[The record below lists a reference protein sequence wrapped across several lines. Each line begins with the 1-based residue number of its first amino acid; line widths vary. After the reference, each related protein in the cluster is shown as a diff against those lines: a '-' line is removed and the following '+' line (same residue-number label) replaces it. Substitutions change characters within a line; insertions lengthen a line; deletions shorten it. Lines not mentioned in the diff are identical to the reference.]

1 MSVLIRV
8 FVQVCVSL
16 VAVSR
21 GVFLA
26 VMFEGSFCERV
37 RGYFLSIGVLRVG
50 LLECVFLAGVFE
62 GVGGRGWTAR
72 CCLGVSH
79 KREAEPAQ
87 QCRPPGS
94 WGRYTATAGPR
105 APPTL
110 FFFFSEHQCLSRAGV
125 HTDLYH

>member
-1 MSVLIRV
+1 MVVIIV
-8 FVQVCVSL
+8 
-16 VAVSR
+16 
-21 GVFLA
+21 GVFGALA
-26 VMFEGSFCERV
+26 GTLVPVVVFFAGVVMVLFEVVSSCV
-37 RGYFLSIGVLRVG
+37 FLSIAVG
-50 LLECVFLAGVFE
+50 VFLAGVFE

-110 FFFFSEHQCLSRAGV
+110 FFFFSEHQCLSQAGV
-125 HTDLYH
+125 HTDLYN

>member
-1 MSVLIRV
+1 MSVLILV
-8 FVQVCVSL
+8 FVQVGVSL
-16 VAVSR
+16 VAVSK
-21 GVFLA
+21 GVFLAVVFLA
-26 VMFEGSFCERV
+26 VMFEGFFCERV
-37 RGYFLSIGVLRVG
+37 RGRFLSIGVLRVG
-50 LLECVFLAGVFE
+50 LFEGVFLAGVFE

-110 FFFFSEHQCLSRAGV
+110 FFFFSFF
-125 HTDLYH
+125 